1 MANNLDFHE
10 KFGSEMARISTI
22 LLTPHCHR
30 AIFFTLAPPLRAP
43 PFLVRATG
51 PVLLIRHVLKEQ
63 KSRLCPAKGIL
74 MTNFDYPNESMTK
87 VE

>member
-1 MANNLDFHE
+1 MKNFVQKWRELAPFYFRPTATMLF
-10 KFGSEMARISTI
+10 
-22 LLTPHCHR
+22 
-30 AIFFTLAPPLRAP
+30 FFTLVPPLRAP